1 MREHNWLLGGESSG
15 HIICSDV
22 TSTGDGVVAA
32 LKVLFAVVSGD
43 ESLSSLVSDMTMFPQ
58 VMINVRRMR
67 SVDLDAD
74 PGIHAAVRET
84 EDILGNEG
92 RVLLRPSGT
101 EPLIRV
107 MVEGRDQAQVHR
119 LATDLAEKVG
129 LLVG

>member
-1 MREHNWLLGGESSG
+1 M
-15 HIICSDV
+15 
-22 TSTGDGVVAA
+22 AA
-32 LKVLFAVVSGD
+32 LKVLFAVVSGG
-43 ESLSSLVSDMTMFPQ
+43 ESLSSLVSGMTMFPQ

-74 PGIHAAVRET
+74 PGINEAVRET
-84 EDILGNEG
+84 EKILGDEG

-107 MVEGRDQAQVHR
+107 MVEGRDQVQVHR

-129 LLVG
+129 HLVG